1 MPRLG
6 SRVRVS
12 FSAQRTKDSIRLS
25 FFLCV
30 SRNFRDYIDN
40 PSKPPFDKGGF
51 AWSRKRDSPRSDPK
65 LPPTRGFGGVDNR
78 SREMPAN
85 AGSWLVFRSKS
96 KSFEDKIK
104 QNPLKH
110 RFRGFFICCRS
121 VSLRLRGA
129 PTRHRPNLE
138 VSLRI
143 STVKIRDT
151 YSETRGHFD
160 NLGQKNQLLANFSP
174 GSCLRFIKKQSDEK
188 YIQNPILRKV
198 GGKRRGKDAPNLC
211 SHYNQRHKGSFQP

>member
-1 MPRLG
+1 MVEHNLAK
-6 SRVRVS
+6 V
-12 FSAQRTKDSIRLS
+12 
-25 FFLCV
+25 
-30 SRNFRDYIDN
+30 
-40 PSKPPFDKGGF
+40 
-51 AWSRKRDSPRSDPK
+51 
-65 LPPTRGFGGVDNR
+65 GVA
-78 SREMPAN
+78 S
-85 AGSWLVFRSKS
+85 SSLVFRSKS

-121 VSLRLRGA
+121 VSLRHGGA
-129 PTRHRPNLE
+129 PTRHSPNLE

-151 YSETRGHFD
+151 YSEMRGHFD
-160 NLGQKNQLLANFSP
+160 NLGQKNQLLANFSTD
-174 GSCLRFIKKQSDEK
+174 SCLHFLKKQSDEK

-211 SHYNQRHKGSFQP
+211 SYHNQRHKGSFQP